1 MDPLVEALRA
11 EGLDA
16 GSWSNG
22 PGDVYAPH
30 RHPYD
35 KVLVVARGSIAFGL
49 PDLGRSEALSAGD
62 RLDLPAE
69 TRHDARVGPDGVRC
83 LEAHRPAGS
92 LGPLPLRRPAGT
104 WGPSRGS
111 ASVGV
116 PATPPDRDR
125 SETDGT

>member
-1 MDPLVEALRA
+1 MDRLVEALRS

-22 PGDVYAPH
+22 PGDVYAAH

-35 KVLVVARGSIAFGL
+35 KVLVVARGSIVFGL
-49 PDLGRSEALSAGD
+49 PDLGRSESLTAGD

-69 TRHDARVGPDGVRC
+69 TRHDARVGPDGVHC

-92 LGPLPLRRPAGT
+92 VGPLPLHRPAGT
-104 WGPSRGS
+104 WGSSWGS
-111 ASVGV
+111 VAVDG
-116 PATPPDRDR
+116 PAAPAHRDGP
-125 SETDGT
+125 ETDRA